1 MEQFEAS
8 KEDML
13 SQLELTIDTLLEF
26 PDEDHQLLRDTVDQ
40 IREAYETVTEKV
52 SCPKKMVLPRSQAVR
67 IRIRVRLG

>member
-52 SCPKKMVLPRSQAVR
+52 S
-67 IRIRVRLG
+67 